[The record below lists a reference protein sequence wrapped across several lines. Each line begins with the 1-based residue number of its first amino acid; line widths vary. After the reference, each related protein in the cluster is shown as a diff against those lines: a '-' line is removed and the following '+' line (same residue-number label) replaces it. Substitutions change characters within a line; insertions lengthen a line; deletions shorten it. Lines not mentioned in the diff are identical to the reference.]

1 MAFLDNS
8 GDIILDAVLTD
19 TGRKRMAEG
28 NFRITKFALGDEEID
43 YSLYNYND
51 TRGSAY
57 FDVDILSSPVMEACT
72 DNAAG
77 LKSKLLSIPRTD
89 FTFLPVVKLAE
100 IESANKRYNANSI
113 EGTFMVPVDSATIAK
128 SAFQNQNG
136 VLYINFANFIS
147 LHQGIDN
154 TEVSFTNALAD
165 YSPDLVETQYIVEFD
180 TRLGSVAN
188 TNSTSRTAAVVSYID
203 DDKIGSYFFTLNQGN
218 GYVSTLNLTDEARG
232 DSAASPIAGSRG
244 TKLDFS
250 IIPTTDLT
258 ANDFLFLKLGGE
270 LTIGSDDYYYI
281 DTHARVMGATTGYRV
296 DIPVRF
302 IKLKS

>member
-57 FDVDILSSPVMEACT
+57 FDVDVLSTPIMEACT

-89 FTFLPVVKLAE
+89 FTFLPVVKL
-100 IESANKRYNANSI
+100 SQVANNNKMYNANSI
-113 EGTFMVPVDSATIAK
+113 EGTFIVPVDSATSEK
-128 SAFQNQNG
+128 SAFAADQNG
-136 VLYINFANFIS
+136 VLWVQWSNFIS

-154 TEVSFTNALAD
+154 TEVSHTNALAD

-180 TRLGSVAN
+180 TRLGNISN
-188 TNSTSRTAAVVSYID
+188 TNAQNRTNAVVSYID
-203 DDKIGSYFFTLNQGN
+203 DDRIGSWFFTLNQGN
-218 GYVSTLNLTDEARG
+218 GYVQTLTLTKTEDA
-232 DSAASPIAGSRG
+232 AASPVVGSRG

-250 IIPTTDLT
+250 ITPTTDLA
-258 ANDFLFLKLGGE
+258 ANDFLFLKLGAE
-270 LTIGSDDYYYI
+270 LTIGTDDYYYI

-302 IKLKS
+302 IKLK